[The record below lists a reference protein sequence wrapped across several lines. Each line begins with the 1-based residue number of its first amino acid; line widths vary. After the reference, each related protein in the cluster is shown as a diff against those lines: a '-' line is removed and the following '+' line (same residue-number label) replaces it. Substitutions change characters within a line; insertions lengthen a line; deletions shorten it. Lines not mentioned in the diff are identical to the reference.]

1 MLLHL
6 LPEVLEAGDQA
17 VVQRLQLL
25 RRFLP
30 VDPNP
35 VGQERDLEEE
45 TRALLN
51 VSRLES
57 VTMADWG
64 GGVTCRAMRCF
75 RTSMRSWSSGC
86 SWM

>member
-25 RRFLP
+25 RRLLP

-45 TRALLN
+45 ETQALLN
-51 VSRLES
+51 VSRLQS
-57 VTMADWG
+57 MMMADWG
-64 GGVTCRAMRCF
+64 GGSPAGR
-75 RTSMRSWSSGC
+75 
-86 SWM
+86 